1 MLAAFLGFAKGAS
14 ERYTELTDLQV
25 KREASLLKR
34 MQQGRVASN
43 QALKGSLFAMQH
55 DEAWNMGYG
64 RQRYESVDQFQRQ
77 NLMLGE
83 GATAFNQIDG
93 GDDSVINAS
102 KLLSLRA
109 PDGEARLISWL
120 NRPENAD
127 KYSETRERYNAAV
140 VSEFTKLREATQTKS
155 GGEFVTKE
163 VEDIRTQLPQDDLT
177 DEDLDNIDLLAA
189 KAYLMEDPDFIE
201 EFGKGNVNYSTR
213 RDSNNAAVVELE
225 DYTYRPIGDPN
236 DQKDLKILTPQ
247 DHAPETISVF
257 NRASR
262 GSVRKMGLL
271 SKTTHNLVDVYP
283 KVSEKEV
290 SNFVNTIAYG
300 FDSGEI
306 NISLGGQLRSTPA
319 ALMRYRPVLSE
330 MIKDTTLGDT
340 VNLLTLSMPQF
351 KDRAAKKTYGSSTRE
366 SKKLEYAN
374 KLRKLNFGLDV
385 GKPESISRWSNENRN
400 LEGLVANGENII
412 FLMEAVDA
420 DIGIGAEIP
429 AIVSAARSGITTL
442 ADYFN
447 VSGDIIDGLKGQLDK
462 VSSPDFEKLSL
473 DQKQLIVNA
482 LLKELTTQFTSS
494 YAKILDSSLSGA
506 SRLAEGDVQRSERGL
521 QLTRLLANPATAPYV
536 VQSLVQRS
544 KYQLQMNT
552 LIVQG
557 DAAEVAAAAFIM
569 NHARPAQL
577 MFNHSVE
584 EILNDVNRLSGKEYT
599 LEQLQTPP
607 DGEEA
612 KPVTGA
618 TVVDSNDARFQDITG
633 PATQP
638 TNEQQSEQKGDE

>member
-163 VEDIRTQLPQDDLT
+163 VEDIRAQLPQDDLT
-177 DEDLDNIDLLAA
+177 DEDLDNIDSLAA
-189 KAYLMEDPDFIE
+189 RAYLMKDPEFLE
-201 EFGKGNVNYSTR
+201 QFGKGTVNYSAS
-213 RDSNNAAVVELE
+213 RDSNNAAVVKVE
-225 DYTYRPIGDPN
+225 DFRYIPMVDPD
-236 DQKDLKILTPQ
+236 DQQKNLKTLTVDDLTP
-247 DHAPETISVF
+247 ETVSVF
-257 NRASR
+257 KRASR
-262 GSVRKMGLL
+262 GSVRKVGLL
-271 SKTTHNLVDVYP
+271 STATHRLVDVYP
-283 KVSEKEV
+283 KVSEEEV
-290 SNFVNTIAYG
+290 SNFVSTVTYG
-300 FDSGEI
+300 FDSGE
-306 NISLGGQLRSTPA
+306 LKFADTGALQSTPS
-319 ALMRYRPVLSE
+319 ALMRYRPAVSQ
-330 MIKDTTLGDT
+330 MIKDASVGDT
-340 VNLLTLSMPQF
+340 IQVLTLSMPEF
-351 KDRAAKKTYGSSTRE
+351 KDPAAAPTFGSSARQ
-366 SKKLEYAN
+366 KQKLEYADR
-374 KLRKLNFGLDV
+374 LRKQNFGLDQDTTA
-385 GKPESISRWSNENRN
+385 KWSAENRN
-400 LEGLVANGENII
+400 LQALIANGENLS
-412 FLMEAVDA
+412 FLLRYADA

-429 AIVSAARSGITTL
+429 AIVSAVRSGITTL

-462 VSSPDFEKLSL
+462 VSSPDFKDLNE
-473 DQKQLIVNA
+473 DQKKLIVNA
-482 LLKELTTQFTSS
+482 LTKELSTQFTSS

-506 SRLAEGDVQRSERGL
+506 SRLAEGDVQRAERGL
-521 QLTRLLANPATAPYV
+521 QLTRLLANRATAPYV
-536 VQSLVQRS
+536 VESLVQRS
-544 KYQLQMNT
+544 KLQLQMNT
-552 LIVQG
+552 TIIQG
-557 DAAEVAAAAFIM
+557 NAAEVAAAAFIM

-584 EILNDVNRLSGKEYT
+584 EILNDVSRLSGNEYT

>member
-1 MLAAFLGFAKGAS
+1 MLAAFLGLAKGAS
-14 ERYTELTDLQV
+14 ERYVENVDLQA
-25 KREASLLKR
+25 KREAKLLKLKQKG
-34 MQQGRVASN
+34 MVASE
-43 QALKGSLFAMQH
+43 QAMRGSLFAMRH

-64 RQRYESVDQFQRQ
+64 RQNYENLNNFQNE

-83 GATAFNQIDG
+83 GATAFNQVDD

-127 KYSETRERYNAAV
+127 KYSEIRERYNAAV

-155 GGEFVTKE
+155 GNEFVTKE
-163 VEDIRTQLPQDDLT
+163 VEDIRAQLIQDDLT

-189 KAYLMEDPDFIE
+189 RAYLMKDPDFIA

-283 KVSEKEV
+283 KVSEEEV
-290 SNFVNTIAYG
+290 SNFVDTIAYG

-306 NISLGGQLRSTPA
+306 NVTLNGALRTTPA

-330 MIKDTTLGDT
+330 MIEDTTLGDT
-340 VNLLTLSMPQF
+340 VKLLTLSMPQF
-351 KDRAAKKTYGSSTRE
+351 KDPAAGKTFGSSTIPA
-366 SKKLEYAN
+366 KKLEYAD
-374 KLRKLNFGLDV
+374 KLRKLNFGLDQDTTA
-385 GKPESISRWSNENRN
+385 KWSAENRN
-400 LEGLVANGENII
+400 LQALIANGENLS
-412 FLMEAVDA
+412 FLLRYADA

-429 AIVSAARSGITTL
+429 AIVSAARSGIATL

-447 VSGDIIDGLKGQLDK
+447 VSGDVIDNLKGQLDK
-462 VSSPDFEKLSL
+462 VSSPDFKDLNE
-473 DQKQLIVNA
+473 DQKKLIVNA
-482 LLKELTTQFTSS
+482 LTKELSTQFTSS

-506 SRLAEGDVQRSERGL
+506 SRLAEGDVQRAERGL
-521 QLTRLLANPATAPYV
+521 QLTRLLANRATAPYV
-536 VQSLVQRS
+536 VESLVQRS
-544 KYQLQMNT
+544 KLQLQMNSS
-552 LIVQG
+552 IIEG

-584 EILNDVNRLSGKEYT
+584 GILNDVNRLSGKEYT
-599 LEQLQTPP
+599 LEQLQTAS

-612 KPVTGA
+612 KPSTGGNI
-618 TVVDSNDARFQDITG
+618 VDSNDARFGEVTG
-633 PATQP
+633 PATP
-638 TNEQQSEQKGDE
+638 PINEQQSEQEGDK